1 MMGAFHSGA
10 LTVLIIL
17 NHLYTMT
24 GAKTRNS
31 AIHPVRGIYF
41 TAVVGHLEAHV
52 LLGNCKAA
60 VEYVRI
66 LEYKVGLHSISK
78 DEQ

>member
-1 MMGAFHSGA
+1 MGAFHSGA
-10 LTVLIIL
+10 LTVLITL
-17 NHLYTMT
+17 NHLYTLT
-24 GAKTRNS
+24 DAKTRNS

-52 LLGNCKAA
+52 LLGKCKAT

-66 LEYKVGLHSISK
+66 LEYKVGKHLVSK

>member
-1 MMGAFHSGA
+1 
-10 LTVLIIL
+10 
-17 NHLYTMT
+17 MT

-52 LLGNCKAA
+52 LLGDCKAT